1 MLQPPAV
8 TTSPTLV
15 TMELKGQ
22 VPEDPFCN
30 IDCSDLV
37 APVDMDDADWDSR
50 EYGVV
55 SLKGLDT

>member
-1 MLQPPAV
+1 
-8 TTSPTLV
+8 
-15 TMELKGQ
+15 MELKGQ